1 MNKLIGLIVCIALF
15 SCNSS
20 EKVSE
25 GILPDSTMKSI
36 LIDIS
41 IVDASYNVSANS
53 TQAPKFKAELFYE
66 QVMKNHH
73 TTRAEFNR
81 SMAYYSQNTKKLQ
94 KIYEDAL
101 IELTKRQIESNRK

>member
-1 MNKLIGLIVCIALF
+1 MNKLIGLIVCIALL
-15 SCNSS
+15 SCNSH

-41 IVDASYNVSANS
+41 IVDASYNVSS
-53 TQAPKFKAELFYE
+53 TSPQAPKFKTELFYE
-66 QVMKNHH
+66 QVMKDHH

-101 IELTKRQIESNRK
+101 IDLTKRQIESNRK